1 MCGPNLPWCVE
12 QQQIEVNGWALMTA
26 VPTQR
31 LVALGNTV
39 SLTAESMCGVGVL
52 LYWDNVR
59 TEVKNVRTVQNRSY

>member
-1 MCGPNLPWCVE
+1 
-12 QQQIEVNGWALMTA
+12 MTA